1 MLVAIKSVT
10 KIVGVLLIGFATYAA
25 AETYSNSIFT
35 LDVPDGFEAAAA
47 GSPGP
52 GMQIAAYVKPHPGID
67 GGTLFQI
74 TTYEFGPELESM
86 PEEERGN
93 ASDYYLNQYLEG
105 VARKRTLFDATP
117 PTRIT
122 LGGLPASRAE
132 WTGETFGTPLSG
144 VMYVVVIGTTVVN
157 LHTQDVEGAPPE
169 NRKAAMEAFEGLRL
183 KNGS

>member
-1 MLVAIKSVT
+1 MLATIKSVT
-10 KIVGVLLIGFATYAA
+10 KIVAAVLIGFATYAA
-25 AETYSNSIFT
+25 AA
-35 LDVPDGFEAAAA
+35 G

-52 GMQIAAYVKPHPGID
+52 GMQIAAYVKPHAGID

-93 ASDYYLNQYLEG
+93 ASDYYLNQYSEG
-105 VARKRTLFDATP
+105 LARKHTLFDAP
-117 PTRIT
+117 PSTRIT

-132 WTGETFGTPLSG
+132 WTGDTFGTPLSG